1 MVQILTLGSQLFRSL
16 FSLILRYNAS
26 LLKGSPLLLIQFDL
40 AMFRRLWYSTILE
53 VESSVLGDLVRQMV
67 SLRWRVRGMHRLQQP
82 GSCEVDL
89 GAGRG
94 EVLPRG
100 HCSLS
105 KGEWRR
111 LACRQHGNQIVVSR
125 HGQMCCRTHNV
136 QIPSLLCLLV

>member
-16 FSLILRYNAS
+16 LSLILRYNAS

-40 AMFRRLWYSTILE
+40 AVFRLWNSTVLE
-53 VESSVLGDLVRQMV
+53 IESSVLGDLVRQMV
-67 SLRWRVRGMHRLQQP
+67 SGLRSVRGMHRLQQP

-89 GAGRG
+89 CTGRG

-125 HGQMCCRTHNV
+125 HGQMCCRTHNI